1 MSRLA
6 TATGRTADSSEA
18 GAQGRILFV
27 INSLAGGGAERVM
40 ATLLHASGR
49 MHAHRPITLALL
61 DRETMAY
68 APPDGIEL
76 VQFDCKGRLLPSIM
90 ELRNLVAHLRPDAV
104 LSFLTRANVANV
116 MATRGR
122 APACIISERVN
133 TSAHFRAGVGG
144 LIGKA
149 LVRRFYTRADHVISV
164 SDGVSDDLSRNFRV
178 SPSRISVIAN
188 PVDHTAIE
196 AMTRKKPA
204 LFLDRPFIAA
214 AGRLVANKNFGMLI
228 EAFVRSGLV
237 GDLVILGEGPLRG
250 ALEEKIRELG
260 MEQRVHL
267 PGFVENPFAI
277 IARSTLFAM
286 ASNAEGFPNGL
297 VEAMAC
303 GRPVVSTNCPSG
315 PSEILLGMP
324 RHTVTSTTYCPA
336 GAVVPP
342 NDPDQFAAALQAV
355 HDDPEREL
363 RGRAALEM
371 SRAFSVERTVEQ
383 YWRVIE
389 NGGEMS
395 KFQEIER

>member
-1 MSRLA
+1 
-6 TATGRTADSSEA
+6 
-18 GAQGRILFV
+18 
-27 INSLAGGGAERVM
+27 
-40 ATLLHASGR
+40 
-49 MHAHRPITLALL
+49 
-61 DRETMAY
+61 
-68 APPDGIEL
+68 
-76 VQFDCKGRLLPSIM
+76 
-90 ELRNLVAHLRPDAV
+90 
-104 LSFLTRANVANV
+104 
-116 MATRGR
+116 
-122 APACIISERVN
+122 
-133 TSAHFRAGVGG
+133 
-144 LIGKA
+144 
-149 LVRRFYTRADHVISV
+149 
-164 SDGVSDDLSRNFRV
+164 
-178 SPSRISVIAN
+178 
-188 PVDHTAIE
+188 
-196 AMTRKKPA
+196 
-204 LFLDRPFIAA
+204 
-214 AGRLVANKNFGMLI
+214 
-228 EAFVRSGLV
+228 
-237 GDLVILGEGPLRG
+237 
-250 ALEEKIRELG
+250 